1 MNPAFLHEIQR
12 LVVAQVCDCFD
23 TVKSS
28 AADALAEV
36 LASYIKEIG
45 RAAHECADVAGRTDV
60 NIGDVLSALDAV
72 GAKFQTIVRDAE
84 SLEVPFAHALPARL
98 QIKRLPKRAP
108 AFRELGERAEAHI
121 PRFLPALPD
130 AHALRRSAGELAE
143 PLSEK
148 ERAARG
154 RSLEEPL
161 DDVLGSLRKTH
172 ALTKKRRFGEFETRG
187 APGEVAAAHFG
198 AWEAARRASGAPR
211 PSRRPARRGVPPRR
225 PCPARTSRSG
235 WTRRR
240 ATSRRGSSAR
250 LPRTQSRAR
259 LSGSA
264 PTCPTPITKPSS
276 DSFGGKPRCSKPADD
291 HAYYRF
297 GVVCARVVADSV
309 CWWRVARGRA
319 RLNTVYLVFCAY

>member
-172 ALTKKRRFGEFETRG
+172 ALTKKRRFGEFATRA
-187 APGEVAAAHFG
+187 APGDVAAAHFG
-198 AWEAARRASGAPR
+198 AWETASANVGSAAAFAASAAPLSSGAELLSREDVALGLDATARNVEAQVSGAP
-211 PSRRPARRGVPPRR
+211 AE
-225 PCPARTSRSG
+225 
-235 WTRRR
+235 
-240 ATSRRGSSAR
+240 
-250 LPRTQSRAR
+250 
-259 LSGSA
+259 
-264 PTCPTPITKPSS
+264 
-276 DSFGGKPRCSKPADD
+276 KPAG
-291 HAYYRF
+291 ASFREQSNLSN
-297 GVVCARVVADSV
+297 ADYETVERLVRGQTSV
-309 CWWRVARGRA
+309 FEAS
-319 RLNTVYLVFCAY
+319 

>member
-108 AFRELGERAEAHI
+108 AFREIGERAEAHI

-187 APGEVAAAHFG
+187 APGEIAAAHFG
-198 AWEAARRASGAPR
+198 AWEAAASGV
-211 PSRRPARRGVPPRR
+211 G
-225 PCPARTSRSG
+225 
-235 WTRRR
+235 R
-240 ATSRRGSSAR
+240 ATQTPRGA
-250 LPRTQSRAR
+250 AAEA
-259 LSGSA
+259 LSGEDVALGLDATASN
-264 PTCPTPITKPSS
+264 
-276 DSFGGKPRCSKPADD
+276 
-291 HAYYRF
+291 
-297 GVVCARVVADSV
+297 VEARVLGRGPAENAPPGASFRERANLSNADYETVERLVRGQTSV
-309 CWWRVARGRA
+309 FEAS
-319 RLNTVYLVFCAY
+319 